1 MKTKIEQIVEMID
14 EESNRIY
21 TELKDKSESYSELE
35 IAINAS
41 LRKEKWSGS
50 RVGEVIF
57 EKVMKMYDEDIN
69 RIKTLPIKGAKIK
82 DR

>member
-1 MKTKIEQIVEMID
+1 MEIEKIEEMIE
-14 EESNRIY
+14 EESKRIY
-21 TELKDKSESYSELE
+21 TELKDKSKTYSELE

-50 RVGEVIF
+50 RAGKVIL
-57 EKVMKMYDEDIN
+57 EKVMKMYEEDIT

-82 DR
+82 DC

>member
-1 MKTKIEQIVEMID
+1 MEIEKIEEMI
-14 EESNRIY
+14 EEKSKRIY
-21 TELKDKSESYSELE
+21 TELKDKSETYSELE

-50 RVGEVIF
+50 RVGEVIL
-57 EKVMKMYDEDIN
+57 EKVMKMYEEDIA

-82 DR
+82 DC